1 MDYKIIVR
9 SEIKGNYMVKVI
21 ILGSSNAIPEENHE
35 NSHMALVGDDRLAL
49 IDCVNNPIVR
59 LHKAGLDVED
69 VTDIILTHFHP
80 DHVSGV
86 PLLLMDLWLL
96 GRKKEL
102 RIYGL
107 DYTLDRLGTMM
118 DLYGWDTWPR
128 FFPVKMHRLEEKDMS
143 LVQENDQWRIFSSPV
158 KHIIPNIGLRI
169 EFPESGKVFAYSCD
183 TEPCPQVVQL
193 ANSADI
199 LVHESAGASVGH
211 TDATQAGKIAEG
223 AGADS
228 LYLIHYPSGKFKDND
243 IIAKASQEF
252 NGPVRLAEDFME
264 FEF

>member
-1 MDYKIIVR
+1 MP
-9 SEIKGNYMVKVI
+9 KVI
-21 ILGSSNAIPEENHE
+21 VLGSSNAIPDEEHE
-35 NSHMALVGDDRLAL
+35 NSHMALVGDDRLVL

-59 LHKAGLDVED
+59 LRKAGLDVEQ

-96 GRKKEL
+96 GREQEL

-107 DYTLDRLGTMM
+107 DTTLDKLETMM
-118 DLYGWDTWPR
+118 DLYGWDSWPR
-128 FFPVKMHRLEEKDMS
+128 FFPVRMHRLEEKDMT
-143 LVQENDQWRIFSSPV
+143 LVQENDQWKIISSPV

-169 EFPESGKVFAYSCD
+169 EFFESGKIFTYSGD

-193 ANSADI
+193 AQGADI
-199 LVHESAGASVGH
+199 LIHEAAGSSWGH
-211 TDATQAGKIAEG
+211 TDAFQAGQIAES
-223 AGADS
+223 AAADR
-228 LYLIHYPSGKFKDND
+228 LYLIHYPNGRFKGND
-243 IIAKASQEF
+243 IVAKASQKF
-252 NGPVRLAEDFME
+252 NGPVSLAEDFME